1 MLVSK
6 FIDEMEPRLC

>member
-6 FIDEMEPRLC
+6 FIDEIEPRLC

>member
-6 FIDEMEPRLC
+6 FIHEIEPRLC